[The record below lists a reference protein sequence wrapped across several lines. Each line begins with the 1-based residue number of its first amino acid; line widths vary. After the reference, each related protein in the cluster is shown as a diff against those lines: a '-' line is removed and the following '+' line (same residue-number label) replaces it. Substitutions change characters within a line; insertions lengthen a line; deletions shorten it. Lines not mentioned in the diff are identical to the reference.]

1 MLLFPRTMSLRR
13 GTRLQGPF
21 PGRDITPTTVVSHP
35 VCLLKRDRRQTSDHY
50 STEDDDDDVY
60 MVQFRV
66 HVHTPQRHT

>member
-1 MLLFPRTMSLRR
+1 MLLFPRTMSLRI
-13 GTRLQGPF
+13 GLQGPF